1 MKKEL
6 YWLISIVVGLIIIGF
21 LVVGRS
27 DRQAYR
33 AARGAVNTRVEAT
46 QDRID
51 AQVEMATAAVDLAL
65 EKAGSL
71 PSQEAAADLIKQD
84 IEEIGN
90 RLKDAAEATGDAAME
105 KLDASID
112 QFNQTLENVD
122 DASKEATNPEVKSTL
137 DRIYGILNAAQEQ
150 LVQTVLNKE

>member
-1 MKKEL
+1 MKKA
-6 YWLISIVVGLIIIGF
+6 WQWILIII
-21 LVVGRS
+21 VGAAILALLFAGS
-27 DRQAYR
+27 PERQAYR
-33 AARGAVNTRVEAT
+33 AARGAVNTRVEAA
-46 QDRID
+46 QARID
-51 AQVEMATAAVDLAL
+51 AQVEMASAAVDLAL

-90 RLKDAAEATGDAAME
+90 RLKDAADATGDAAME
-105 KLDASID
+105 KLNASID

-122 DASKEATNPEVKSTL
+122 NASKEATNPEVKSTL

-150 LVQTVLNKE
+150 LVQSVSK

>member
-6 YWLISIVVGLIIIGF
+6 GWLIGIIVGLIIIGF

-33 AARGAVNTRVEAT
+33 TARGVVNARVETA

-90 RLKDAAEATGDAAME
+90 RLNDAAEATGDAAME
-105 KLDASID
+105 KLNASID
-112 QFNQTLENVD
+112 QFNQTLENID